1 MSPLM
6 DRKEDSNKK
15 DKRIQLG
22 LFCFNIHISGRQSI
36 IYNYRATNS
45 NMKSQFQQ
53 SEAAE

>member
-22 LFCFNIHISGRQSI
+22 LFCFSIHISGRQSI